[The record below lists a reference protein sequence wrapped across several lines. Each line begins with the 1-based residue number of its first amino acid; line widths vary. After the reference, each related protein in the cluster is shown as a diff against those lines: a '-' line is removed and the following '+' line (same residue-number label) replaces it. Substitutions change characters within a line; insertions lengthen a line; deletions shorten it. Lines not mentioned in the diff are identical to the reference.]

1 MGSHKGCVRL
11 AHGAATSLDRLA
23 RAALVTAAVTGLCG
37 TQASAQIFMRPGGGQ
52 GNQQTPQAASQPG
65 AGITLNAHPVIQQ
78 NGGAAAPA
86 SGTITPSPGPVF
98 PARQSPPA
106 GGGNTWTVRPGPVFQ
121 GSAQT
126 PPANPGITLQSHPV
140 YQQHPAGQG
149 TDNTYTQSGW
159 NNGRRRQ
166 SPSDGGNQITAGQ
179 PYATNVL
186 RGTYGP
192 TYTVTTPQGRR
203 HRHRHDFDDFVYSG
217 VGGTTIVT
225 TGPSF
230 LGGYYY
236 GNYCSSPYGS
246 YSYPSVFSNYYG
258 FPGYIYN
265 PSLVVLSDP
274 YYPTYNTPYTPFN
287 APTYQVTY
295 NQTNYYASSDRVA
308 DDIQDG
314 GDVAQKA
321 IKKAFAEDSYQA
333 AFADIERAWDNGD
346 PSLLSKHLRDSD
358 TKIAVSLKGK
368 YRYSIAS
375 GDFEQISKDA
385 FDRLQTVSFKFT
397 ELRKAKN
404 GDVTAYGTHTYKAS
418 GADSASNSQGDDS
431 VVPFD
436 TDNPEQSSGSD
447 GAAADKKVYVSYTL
461 RKHDDV
467 WYIIGVDSSPKP
479 LVSAQDDDAQS

>member
-1 MGSHKGCVRL
+1 M
-11 AHGAATSLDRLA
+11 A
-23 RAALVTAAVTGLCG
+23 RAALVTAAVTGFCG
-37 TQASAQIFMRPGGGQ
+37 TQANAQIFMRPGGGAGQ
-52 GNQQTPQAASQPG
+52 GNQQTAPPAVAPTGGGFTMSAHPIIQQG
-65 AGITLNAHPVIQQ
+65 AGTNSGSV
-78 NGGAAAPA
+78 
-86 SGTITPSPGPVF
+86 SGTITPSPGPVL
-98 PARQSPPA
+98 PVRQSPTA
-106 GGGNTWTVRPGPVFQ
+106 GGGNGWALRPGPVFQ
-121 GSAQT
+121 GGSQT
-126 PPANPGITLQSHPV
+126 PPVNSGIILQSHPV
-140 YQQHPAGQG
+140 FQQPAGQG
-149 TDNTYTQSGW
+149 TTNTYSQGGW
-159 NNGRRRQ
+159 SNGRRRQ
-166 SPSDGGNQITAGQ
+166 SSPSDGGNQIVTEQ

-203 HRHRHDFDDFVYSG
+203 HRHRHDFDNFVYSG
-217 VGGTTIVT
+217 SGTTIIT

-236 GNYCSSPYGS
+236 GSYCSSPYGS
-246 YSYPSVFSNYYG
+246 YSYPSVFSNYNG

-274 YYPTYNTPYTPFN
+274 YYPAYNTPYTPFT

-295 NQTNYYASSDRVA
+295 NQTNYYALNDRVA

-314 GDVAQKA
+314 GTVAQKA
-321 IKKAFAEDSYQA
+321 IKQAYAEDSYQA

-346 PSLLSKHLRDSD
+346 PSLLGKHLRDSD

-375 GDFEQISKDA
+375 GDFEQITKDA
-385 FDRLQTVSFKFT
+385 FDRLQTASFKFT

-418 GADSASNSQGDDS
+418 GADSASDSHGDDA

-436 TDNPEQSSGSD
+436 TENPDESAKSD
-447 GAAADKKVYVSYTL
+447 TAVDKKVYVSYTL

-479 LVSAQDDDAQS
+479 LVSAQDDAQS

>member
-1 MGSHKGCVRL
+1 MGSQTG
-11 AHGAATSLDRLA
+11 LDRLA
-23 RAALVTAAVTGLCG
+23 RVALVTAAVTGFCG
-37 TQASAQIFMRPGGGQ
+37 TQASAQIFMRPGPGAGQ
-52 GNQQTPQAASQPG
+52 GNQQTPPVTSQPG
-65 AGITLNAHPVIQQ
+65 SGITVSAHPVIQQ
-78 NGGAAAPA
+78 GAGSASTPV
-86 SGTITPSPGPVF
+86 SGTIVPSPGPVF
-98 PARQSPPA
+98 PVRQSPPA
-106 GGGNTWTVRPGPVFQ
+106 GGGNTWTPRPGPVFGGNSQ
-121 GSAQT
+121 ASPNT
-126 PPANPGITLQSHPV
+126 GITLQSHPV
-140 YQQHPAGQG
+140 FQQPADRG
-149 TDNTYTQSGW
+149 TNKIYSQSEW
-159 NNGRRRQ
+159 NGGRRRQ
-166 SPSDGGNQITAGQ
+166 SPSDGNNQIVTGQ

-186 RGTYGP
+186 HGTIGP
-192 TYTVTTPQGRR
+192 TYTVTTPEGRR

-217 VGGTTIVT
+217 NGGTTVIT
-225 TGPSF
+225 TGPAF

-236 GNYCSSPYGS
+236 SSYCSSPFGV

-295 NQTNYYASSDRVA
+295 NQTNYYASNDHVA

-314 GDVAQKA
+314 GPVAQKA
-321 IKKAFAEDSYQA
+321 IKQAYAEDSYQA

-404 GDVTAYGTHTYKAS
+404 GDITAYGTHTYKAS
-418 GADSASNSQGDDS
+418 GDENASDSHGDDS

-436 TDNPEQSSGSD
+436 TDSPDQSSKAD
-447 GAAADKKVYVSYTL
+447 TTADKKVYVSYTL

-479 LVSAQDDDAQS
+479 LVSAQEDDAQS